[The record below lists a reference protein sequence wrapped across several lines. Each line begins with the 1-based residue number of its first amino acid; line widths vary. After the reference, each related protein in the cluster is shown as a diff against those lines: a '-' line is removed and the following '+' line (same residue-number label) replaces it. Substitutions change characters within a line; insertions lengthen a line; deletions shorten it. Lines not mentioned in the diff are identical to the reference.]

1 MVKDPHIVSSFDSD
15 LKKIESLVLEMAGLV
30 EVQVKD
36 CVICLLR
43 QDLELVSSIRASDKR
58 VDKLELEISDMAIRI
73 LVQRQPMAQDLRA
86 VVAALKMVSNLERIG
101 DYAKNVAKRASV
113 ITEMVAL
120 GSSEKTIT
128 RMSELVQEMIRGVVD
143 AYVSRDIGMAD
154 HWRAKDEEVDL
165 FHNTLFRELLTYMM
179 ENPRNI
185 TSCMH
190 LLFIAKNFERM
201 GDHTTSIAEQ
211 VHYIVSGSLPD
222 DDRPKSDVTS
232 SITIDIDS
240 QV

>member
-1 MVKDPHIVSSFDSD
+1 M
-15 LKKIESLVLEMAGLV
+15 
-30 EVQVKD
+30 
-36 CVICLLR
+36 
-43 QDLELVSSIRASDKR
+43 
-58 VDKLELEISDMAIRI
+58 
-73 LVQRQPMAQDLRA
+73 RA

-113 ITEMVAL
+113 VTEMVAL

-154 HWRAKDEEVDL
+154 HWREKDEEVDL

-201 GDHTTSIAEQ
+201 GDHTTNIAEQ

-232 SITIDIDS
+232 SITADINS

>member
-1 MVKDPHIVSSFDSD
+1 
-15 LKKIESLVLEMAGLV
+15 
-30 EVQVKD
+30 
-36 CVICLLR
+36 
-43 QDLELVSSIRASDKR
+43 
-58 VDKLELEISDMAIRI
+58 
-73 LVQRQPMAQDLRA
+73 
-86 VVAALKMVSNLERIG
+86 
-101 DYAKNVAKRASV
+101 
-113 ITEMVAL
+113 
-120 GSSEKTIT
+120 
-128 RMSELVQEMIRGVVD
+128 LVQEMIRGVVD

-154 HWRAKDEEVDL
+154 HWREKDEEVDL

-201 GDHTTSIAEQ
+201 GDHTTNIAEQ

-232 SITIDIDS
+232 SITADINS